1 MQQTS
6 GALVRARQRM
16 AVITMALAMC
26 VPALANVDVRI
37 LGEPTTLSPAP
48 QMSDGV
54 LVGPPAAIAGKLGCR
69 FIREG
74 DEALLI
80 VTPSGKRVTITTG
93 SDILRV
99 DGVDVPMQRKALLAA
114 GEIVSPLRPVL
125 RAIDAGLHWDGET
138 QTAHI
143 GTRIDAVEVFAD
155 EDGARVQI
163 TTPLRSEA
171 TITRVD
177 DPERACAD
185 LPGVSVNLEHER
197 TLVSLGDV
205 QRVRWGQF
213 EDDPP
218 VARVVMDLSREADL
232 RWEPHPDGL
241 GGAMIV
247 GDPADD
253 APLIERRAPKITGI
267 STNTPDSDTT
277 LVRVRLSDPTETK
290 LSVQREPARVTL
302 SFPDAAPES
311 PVAPTGVDGPFV
323 GSLRL
328 HGAAGVPGAKLILEM
343 KQLIHFDI
351 DAAEEPPEVTLV
363 FKRGRLADKRVVI
376 DPGHGGRDTG
386 ARGRQLLEKDIN
398 LDVGRQVAAKLMAVG
413 AQTILTRDGDT
424 YVDLYDRPGLAN
436 RIDADL
442 FVSIHANAMPKRNT
456 GHGTETFYYHDRS
469 VCLGAVIHH
478 ELVGA
483 MGRADRGLKWANFCV
498 TRESHMPAVL
508 VELLF
513 LNSDVEEALLARPD
527 VRTAAADAIV
537 EGLRQYVEGTDSIAE
552 DVEMGM

>member
-1 MQQTS
+1 MQQIS
-6 GALVRARQRM
+6 SALVRARQRV
-16 AVITMALAMC
+16 AVIAMALAMC

-37 LGEPTTLSPAP
+37 LGEPTAISPAP
-48 QMSDGV
+48 QVSDGL
-54 LVGPPAAIAGKLGCR
+54 LVGPPVPIAGKLGCR
-69 FIREG
+69 FMREG
-74 DEALLI
+74 DQALLI
-80 VTPSGKRVTITTG
+80 VTPSGKRVTITVG

-99 DGVDVPMQRKALLAA
+99 DGVEVQMPQVAFLAA
-114 GEIVSPLRPVL
+114 GEIVCPLRPVL
-125 RAIDAGLHWDGET
+125 RAIDAGLHWDAET
-138 QTAHI
+138 QTADV

-155 EDGARVQI
+155 EQGARVQI
-163 TTPLRSEA
+163 TTPLRSA
-171 TITRVD
+171 ARLTRVD
-177 DPERACAD
+177 DPERAYVD
-185 LPGVSVNLEHER
+185 LPAVSVNLEHDR
-197 TLVSLGDV
+197 TLVSLGDL

-218 VARVVMDLSREADL
+218 MARVVMDLRREAEL
-232 RWEPHPDGL
+232 RWEPHPEGL
-241 GGAMIV
+241 GGAMV
-247 GDPADD
+247 TGDPADD
-253 APLIERRAPKITGI
+253 APLIERRAPKITGV
-267 STNTPDSDTT
+267 STNNPDPDTT
-277 LVRVRLSDPTETK
+277 LVRVSLSDPVETK
-290 LSVQREPARVTL
+290 LSVQRDPARVTL
-302 SFPDAAPES
+302 SFPDAAPEA

-328 HGAAGVPGAKLILEM
+328 HGTAGDPGAKLILEM

-351 DAAEEPPEVTLV
+351 DEADEPPAVTLV

-386 ARGRQLLEKDIN
+386 ARGRQLLEKDVN
-398 LDVGRQVAAKLMAVG
+398 LDVGRQVAAKLMAIG

-469 VCLGAVIHH
+469 ICLGAVIHH
-478 ELVGA
+478 ELVKA

-537 EGLRQYVEGTDSIAE
+537 EGLRQYVEGTGSIDE